1 MTPDNKTVEK
11 IEALEDIG
19 REMVERDQIHGVA
32 VEYEFDAC
40 RFDDWRRKVIDL
52 LYSLNG
58 CEDIYYQR
66 FSKEVTRPH
75 VKDLETGLRV
85 LAAVR
90 DDVDAELK
98 SRPSGPSG
106 GALHR
111 SRPSV
116 GYH

>member
-1 MTPDNKTVEK
+1 LEK
-11 IEALEDIG
+11 IETLEDIG

-32 VEYEFDAC
+32 VEYEFDTC
-40 RFDDWRRKVIDL
+40 RFDAWRRKVIDL
-52 LYSLNG
+52 LYDLNG
-58 CEDIYYQR
+58 CEDISYQR

-75 VKDLETGLRV
+75 VNDLEKGLRV

-90 DDVDAELK
+90 DDVDADLR
-98 SRPSGPSG
+98 SRASGSSG
-106 GALHR
+106 GGSHR

>member
-1 MTPDNKTVEK
+1 MTPHDKTLEK
-11 IEALEDIG
+11 IEALENIG
-19 REMVERDQIHGVA
+19 REMVEREQIHGVA
-32 VEYEFDAC
+32 VEYEFDTC
-40 RFDDWRRKVIDL
+40 RFDEWRRKVIDL
-52 LYSLNG
+52 LYDLNG
-58 CEDIYYQR
+58 CEDISYQR

-75 VKDLETGLRV
+75 VNDLEKGLRV

-98 SRPSGPSG
+98 SRGAGSSG
-106 GALHR
+106 GASHR